1 MRYAS
6 VVGLPIFTLA
16 KFGGMGMAP
25 GKLRK
30 AGFLSALGGSVL
42 DEGDLELPRLER
54 DVPDGGMKNYAYFQE
69 ASQGIYQ
76 TLRKLSAE
84 RVVLLGGECS
94 MVVGAL
100 AGLGESFGGK
110 PGMLWMDAHG
120 DFNTPETTPSSYIGG
135 MCLAMACGRGPRL
148 VGSIDA
154 RQPLLEEERLVHL
167 GSRALDPP
175 ESKAFETS
183 PALLLTS
190 DQVRKSGAKK
200 VAPEVA
206 KRLSD
211 RADWIVC
218 HLDVDVLDP
227 DSVLAVN
234 YPTPGGLKPAEA
246 AALIRALDGTGKLK
260 VLEVAAY
267 NASLDDDGSSAAAV
281 VGLVKEAFE

>member
-1 MRYAS
+1 
-6 VVGLPIFTLA
+6 
-16 KFGGMGMAP
+16 
-25 GKLRK
+25 
-30 AGFLSALGGSVL
+30 
-42 DEGDLELPRLER
+42 
-54 DVPDGGMKNYAYFQE
+54 MKNFAYFQA

-76 TLRKLSAE
+76 SLRKISAE
-84 RVVLLGGECS
+84 RVVLIGGECS
-94 MVVGAL
+94 MVVGSM
-100 AGLGESFGGK
+100 AGLAEAFGGK

-135 MCLAMACGRGPRL
+135 MCLAMACGRGPKIAEP
-148 VGSIDA
+148 IDA

-190 DQVRKSGAKK
+190 DQVRKMGAKK
-200 VAPEVA
+200 VSAEVA

-211 RADWIVC
+211 RSDWIVC
-218 HLDVDVLDP
+218 HLDVDVVDP
-227 DSVLAVN
+227 NSILAVN

-246 AALIRALDGTGKLK
+246 SAIIRSINATGKLK
-260 VLEVAAY
+260 VLDVAAY

-281 VGLVKEAFE
+281 VGLVRESFE